1 MKAIQENVKILI
13 TLTIINL
20 IVLWGFISADKVTHG
35 IGYFIFFYATLAV
48 IHFFTEKIPPKVE
61 FEVKQPKKE
70 FFIIIGF
77 TTLGILFLVLNFMQK
92 AGVIPK
98 NILTAPPIILGVLL
112 FTFPI
117 GIIGYLLI
125 KKYKIWQLGLAT
137 KPISYLFLAL
147 IVWGLTGL
155 FAYVFN
161 RSGILFEAAYEEFGG
176 ITGIIIQGLVGA
188 GLAEEFSRFI
198 MQSRFEKVYHS
209 VGFSILFASTIW
221 AFMHFPVW
229 YFEAFKKSS
238 PDQNVNIMSIV
249 SSCIQRIPLGFVW
262 SYLTYR
268 TRSLV
273 PATLVHGFNL
283 WGFQN

>member
-1 MKAIQENVKILI
+1 MKAIQENIKILI
-13 TLTIINL
+13 TMTIINL
-20 IVLWGFISADKVTHG
+20 IVLWSFISDGKVIHG
-35 IGYFIFFYATLAV
+35 IGYFIFFYATIAV
-48 IHFFTEKIPPKVE
+48 IHFFTEKIPPKAE

-77 TTLGILFLVLNFMQK
+77 TTLGVLFLVLNFMQK
-92 AGVIPK
+92 ASVIPK
-98 NILTAPPIILGVLL
+98 NIFTAPPIILGVLL
-112 FTFPI
+112 FTFPL